1 MFKDYGAEWR
11 RYRRE
16 LHVSFVPDMMNRYF
30 AIQRQYTRGLL
41 RNLLDAPA
49 DFSAHIKL
57 YAPLLCSCAR
67 TVAPMMMV
75 LTS

>member
-1 MFKDYGAEWR
+1 MFKDYGTEWR

-16 LHVSFVPDMMNRYF
+16 LHVSFVPEMMTRYF

-41 RNLLDAPA
+41 RNLLDTPT

-57 YAPLLCSCAR
+57 YVPPLC
-67 TVAPMMMV
+67 
-75 LTS
+75 